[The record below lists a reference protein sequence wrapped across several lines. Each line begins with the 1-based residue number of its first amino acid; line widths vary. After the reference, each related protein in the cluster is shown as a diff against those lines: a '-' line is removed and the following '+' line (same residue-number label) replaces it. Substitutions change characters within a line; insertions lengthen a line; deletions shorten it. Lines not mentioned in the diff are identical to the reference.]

1 MSLQTFEV
9 SGFKSIRGAKI
20 DLRPLNVLIGGNG
33 AGKTNLIRAFE
44 LLRAVVGQRLG
55 EHVLATGGADVLLH
69 RGAKVTDTLK
79 LAATFETNRTHNAYE
94 VELMPV
100 PGDRLAVREERGA
113 FQPPGHPRP
122 SAYQLGPG
130 TESSLKGQAKTGAN
144 ARHILQTVSRWQV
157 FHFHDTSPLAKVKQ
171 YAAVED
177 NDALRPDAAN
187 LAPFLYRLQQ
197 TEPAAYQRIVAT
209 VRRIAPFFKNFQLR
223 ASPLRPNSMLLEWTE
238 VGSDGYFN
246 AHALSDG
253 TLRFICL
260 ATLLLQPDPP
270 SVILIDEPELGLHP
284 RRPSCWR
291 AHAERLDDPS
301 AHRLDAVG
309 HARQPAPARGP
320 PDRRPRGRGLD
331 VPAAHGRGRSLLAGR
346 VRAGRALGEGRARG
360 NARPMKRGLILV
372 EGQTER
378 RSSMTSSPP
387 TWSTTGWRCRQPLS

>member
-55 EHVLATGGADVLLH
+55 EHVLARGGADVLLH

-100 PGDRLAVREERGA
+100 PGDRLAVREELGA
-113 FQPPGHPRP
+113 FQTPSYPRP
-122 SAYQLGPG
+122 YKYRLGPG
-130 TESSLKGQAKTGAN
+130 TESSLKEHAKTGAN

-187 LAPFLYRLQQ
+187 LAPFLYRLQR

-209 VRRIAPFFKNFQLR
+209 VRRIAPFFKDFQLR
-223 ASPLRPNSMLLEWTE
+223 ASPLRPDSMLLEWTE

-284 RRPSCWR
+284 Q
-291 AHAERLDDPS
+291 AT
-301 AHRLDAVG
+301 V
-309 HARQPAPARGP
+309 
-320 PDRRPRGRGLD
+320 
-331 VPAAHGRGRSLLAGR
+331 LLAGLMRSVSATRQLIVSTQSVTLVNQLQPEDLLIVDR
-346 VRAGRALGEGRARG
+346 VDGASTFRRPTDEDAASWLDEYALGELWEKDVLGGTPGR
-360 NARPMKRGLILV
+360 
-372 EGQTER
+372 
-378 RSSMTSSPP
+378 
-387 TWSTTGWRCRQPLS
+387 